1 MEIEELVIE
10 SVLRAMLYCME
21 ADMGMEAARATDQY
35 QKNYILTWHIASKEC
50 TRPRVRRPTT
60 SSL

>member
-35 QKNYILTWHIASKEC
+35 QKMDKRLSDLEAKHVAEMTLVLGL
-50 TRPRVRRPTT
+50 R
-60 SSL
+60 